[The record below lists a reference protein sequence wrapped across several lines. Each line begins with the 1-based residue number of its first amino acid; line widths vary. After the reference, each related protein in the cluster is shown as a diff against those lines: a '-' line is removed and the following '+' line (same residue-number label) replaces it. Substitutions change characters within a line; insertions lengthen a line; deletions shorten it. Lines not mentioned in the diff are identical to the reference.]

1 MTTRFFQ
8 LKQLLTTLLLVAA
21 MAMPTMVWAAI
32 TPSKPTGGDGS
43 SSNPYQISTAAQL
56 YWFAGLVNGTLTDG
70 TAKNA
75 AACAKLT
82 ANITVNSNVLKSD
95 GTINSSKQ
103 SSFTA
108 WTPIGYYN
116 SASDNVL
123 YTGTFDGNGKTI
135 SGLYFNN
142 TGICFIGLF
151 GYNGGT
157 VKNVGIVDSY
167 FKGYQDVGGV
177 CGQNYEGII
186 FNCYYQGTIVGDDIA
201 GGICGYNSLSTIV
214 NCYCSGSVSVTGS
227 NANFVGGVCGFSI
240 YAVIENC
247 YYNMDKC
254 SEDVNGYYNFAESRS
269 TMGKTTS
276 QFQSGEVAYLLSEG
290 RIIKDTTMTNIYD
303 EKYILK
309 GGVYDGSEWGQTL
322 GTDNY
327 PVLGGKEVFYGSV
340 NCLTDEEGYS
350 NSSTPHNYNNGF
362 CTLCGDYQPAEYVDE
377 NHHPELLPEYRGYY
391 AIENAGQLYWFANRV
406 NKERYNGIDAV
417 LTDHI
422 TVNSGVIDNNG
433 ELASNTSG
441 FRKWTPIGWWTET
454 GSVKYNGIID
464 GNNHQIT
471 GLYFND
477 ENADNVGLLGYT
489 VGTVRNLGIIGS
501 YFKGG
506 NNVGSMYGYGSGRII
521 NCFFYNGQVHGNT
534 YVGGLCGHSY
544 GTTTLM
550 CNSYMAA
557 KVSGTTNA
565 GSMCGYSAQ
574 ENTIANCY
582 YDKEKCSIGGICGSD
597 VAGKAEGKTLAEFQS
612 GKITYLLSQG
622 CIVNGEEY
630 SGTGWVQTIGFLD
643 YPYFIGKIVY
653 AGYDKCDENAE
664 KIYSNSLLPTSTLS
678 HSIGKNGFCT
688 ACTTGYQPAELVS
701 NTNHADLLET
711 HNGYYAIEN
720 AGQLYW
726 LAKQVN
732 SGNIGIKAVVTNDIT
747 VNDGNV
753 LYLGDW
759 RDWTP
764 IGNESNAYSG
774 KFDGQ
779 EYTLSG
785 LYLVE
790 TEESHLGLFGYIGN
804 DGSVSN
810 VNVSNV
816 HLEGYKYVGAICGYL
831 SQGTITNCNAS
842 IGKIDSWTH
851 YAGGICGYVK
861 SGTISNCFNSC
872 FLDAKYQSVGGI
884 CGYNKGTIDNCRNSA
899 DINIDEPYYVGGVC
913 GYNEGTIKNSF
924 NNSVRIA
931 SSGQYVGGVCG
942 LNTFYIINC
951 KNKASVSADQGYV
964 GGVCG
969 KSLYGQIIDCYN
981 DGEVY
986 IMKVEETSEEY
997 DYIGGVCGYAEDTRF
1012 ENCYNLRGIKTPW
1025 DYAGG
1030 ICGYLGDKGNIQDC
1044 HNEGSVSA
1052 SSYVGGVCG
1061 YGTFTGNITNCYNTG
1076 SITGSGSYVGGIG
1089 GKFVGYITTM
1099 VCYNTGS
1106 ISGGWDYVGG
1116 ISGFSISDTRNCYNK
1131 GDVKG
1136 SNNNTGGLLG
1146 SNSDNVINCYNTGRV
1161 EGKSIVGGLVGYN
1174 YQEEGEH
1181 IFNCF
1186 QTGEVIGTGDNI
1198 GELCGENNSSGTI
1211 TRCFLITDQS
1221 TGNIIGNSGGTYT
1234 NILTLS
1240 IDAFN
1245 SGEVAYLLAQ
1255 ETDGSVWGQQ
1265 LGVDNYPVPGSSYKV
1280 IRAAQDGQE
1289 STTYW
1294 ATFSNLDNDATLSVP
1309 ADRTLKVYDATVS
1322 GGALTLTE
1330 RNDCQVAK
1338 GEGILLKTDGEY
1350 VNAKANETDV
1360 LAKADYTDNN
1370 LVATP
1375 SEAETITADEG
1386 YTLYRLTYN
1395 NVENKEG
1402 LGFYLGVVGSVKD
1415 GSQLKA
1421 TPCKAYLKV
1430 ASSETAN
1437 ARGFAFM
1444 EDEDDATGIKCVT
1457 VTDEASQGNSGN
1469 SDAGNSDDSM
1479 YDLGGRKVSQPAKGL
1494 YIRNGKKVIIK

>member
-1 MTTRFFQ
+1 MPS
-8 LKQLLTTLLLVAA
+8 VASA
-21 MAMPTMVWAAI
+21 EISISMPTG
-32 TPSKPTGGDGS
+32 TGTSDD
-43 SSNPYQISTAAQL
+43 PYQITNANEL
-56 YWFAGLVNGTLTDG
+56 YWFAGLVNGTLGLPNKRPD
-70 TAKNA
+70 
-75 AACAKLT
+75 ACAKLMD
-82 ANITVNSNVLKSD
+82 NITVNSSVLKSD
-95 GTINSSKQ
+95 GTINSG
-103 SSFTA
+103 SFTA
-108 WTPIGYYN
+108 WEPIGYFN
-116 SASDNVL
+116 SNSD
-123 YTGTFDGNGKTI
+123 YAIYSGTFDGNGKTI
-135 SGLYFNN
+135 SGLYLSNN
-142 TGICFIGLF
+142 SLSYMGLF
-151 GYNGGT
+151 GYSSGT
-157 VKNVGIVDSY
+157 IKNVGVIDSY
-167 FKGYQDVGGV
+167 FKGYEYIGGVCGYNAGTVKLCYSNSYLSGSNIGGVCGLNHPGANIANCYHTGTVNGGTNVGGV
-177 CGQNYEGII
+177 CGANSSGATITNCHNVGTLSGTTVGSVCGINSGTI
-186 FNCYYQGTIVGDDIA
+186 TSCYYD
-201 GGICGYNSLSTIV
+201 S
-214 NCYCSGSVSVTGS
+214 
-227 NANFVGGVCGFSI
+227 
-240 YAVIENC
+240 
-247 YYNMDKC
+247 DKC
-254 SEDVNGYYNFAESRS
+254 TIKGIGGADAAGQAE
-269 TMGKTTS
+269 GKTTA
-276 QFQSGEVAYLLSEG
+276 QFQCGEVAMDLQGSQSE
-290 RIIKDTTMTNIYD
+290 T
-303 EKYILK
+303 
-309 GGVYDGSEWGQTL
+309 VWGQTL
-322 GTDNY
+322 WTDSY
-327 PVLGGKEVFYGSV
+327 PVIGGKKVYYGY
-340 NCLTDEEGYS
+340 TDCQTGMKYS
-350 NSSTPHNYNNGF
+350 NTVASETPLHNYKNGF
-362 CTLCGDYQPAEYVDE
+362 CTVCDDYQPAEYVDE
-377 NHHPELLPEYRGYY
+377 NHHPELLPEYQDYY
-391 AIENAGQLYWFANRV
+391 AIENAGQLYWFAKRV
-406 NKERYNGIDAV
+406 NNDEYNGIDAV

-422 TVNSGVIDNNG
+422 TVNSGVIDSNG
-433 ELASNTSG
+433 ALASNTRD
-441 FRKWTPIGWWTET
+441 FRSWTPIGWRTDT
-454 GSVKYNGIID
+454 DKVQYNGIID

-489 VGTVRNLGIIGS
+489 IGTVRNLGIIAS
-501 YFKGG
+501 YFKGKT
-506 NNVGSMYGYGSGRII
+506 NVGSMYGYGIGRII
-521 NCFFYNGQVHGNT
+521 NCFFLNGQVHGNT
-534 YVGGLCGHSY
+534 YVGGLCGNSY
-544 GTTTLM
+544 GTSTLM

-557 KVSGTTNA
+557 TVYGTTNV
-565 GSMCGYSAQ
+565 GSMCGYSGQ

-582 YDKEKCSIGGICGSD
+582 YDKEKCSIGGIGGSD
-597 VAGKAEGKTLAEFQS
+597 VTGQAEGKTLSEFKS

-622 CIVNGEEY
+622 CIVNGEKY

-664 KIYSNSLLPTSTLS
+664 KIYSNSSLPTSTLP
-678 HSIGKNGFCT
+678 HSIGENGFCT
-688 ACTTGYQPAELVS
+688 ACTTGYQPAKLVS
-701 NTNHADLLET
+701 NTNHSDLLET

-732 SGNIGIKAVVTNDIT
+732 SGNKDVKAVVTNDIT

-753 LYLGDW
+753 LLLGDW

-831 SQGTITNCNAS
+831 SQGTIKNCNAS
-842 IGKIDSWTH
+842 GGMIYSWTH
-851 YAGGICGYVK
+851 YAGGICGYVR
-861 SGTISNCFNSC
+861 SGTISNCSNSC
-872 FLDAKYQSVGGI
+872 FLDVEYQSVGGI

-899 DINIDEPYYVGGVC
+899 NINIDEPYYVGGVC

-924 NNSVRIA
+924 NNSDRIA
-931 SSGQYVGGVCG
+931 SSKYVGGVCG
-942 LNTFYIINC
+942 LNTDYIINC
-951 KNKASVSADQGYV
+951 KNNASVSADQGYV

-969 KSLYGQIIDCYN
+969 QSLYGQIIGCYN
-981 DGEVY
+981 DGAVS
-986 IMKVEETSEEY
+986 IIKVEETPEEY

-1012 ENCYNLRGIKTPW
+1012 ENCYNLRGIYTPW

-1030 ICGYLGDKGNIQDC
+1030 ICGYLRKGGNIQDC
-1044 HNEGSVSA
+1044 HNEGNVSA

-1061 YGTFTGNITNCYNTG
+1061 YGNFIGYITNCYNTG

-1089 GKFVGYITTM
+1089 GMFIGSITTM

-1116 ISGFSISDTRNCYNK
+1116 ISGYSLDDTKNCYNK
-1131 GDVKG
+1131 GDVRG
-1136 SNNNTGGLLG
+1136 SHMHIGGLLG
-1146 SNSDNVINCYNTGRV
+1146 LNSGNVINCYNTGRV
-1161 EGKSIVGGLVGYN
+1161 EGKSNLGGLVGDN
-1174 YQEEGEH
+1174 NQEEGEH

-1198 GELCGENNSSGTI
+1198 GEICGVNNSSGTI
-1211 TRCFLITDQS
+1211 TRCFLNTDQS
-1221 TGNIIGNSGGTYT
+1221 TGNIIGNSEGTYT
-1234 NILTLS
+1234 NVMILP

-1255 ETDGSVWGQQ
+1255 ETGGSVWGQQ
-1265 LGVDNYPVPGSSYKV
+1265 LGVDNYPVPRSSYKV

-1294 ATFSNLDNDATLSVP
+1294 ATFSNLDHDATLSVP

-1350 VNAKANETDV
+1350 VNSKANETDV

-1375 SEAETITADEG
+1375 STAQTIKAPTG

-1421 TPCKAYLKV
+1421 TPGKAYLKV

-1444 EDEDDATGIKCVT
+1444 EDEDDATGIRCVT
-1457 VTDEASQGNSGN
+1457 VTDEASQGN
-1469 SDAGNSDDSM
+1469 AGNADDSM
-1479 YDLGGRKVSQPAKGL
+1479 YDLGGRKVSNPAKGL

>member
-1 MTTRFFQ
+1 
-8 LKQLLTTLLLVAA
+8 
-21 MAMPTMVWAAI
+21 MPTMVWAAI

-108 WTPIGYYN
+108 WTLIGYYN

-227 NANFVGGVCGFSI
+227 NADFVGGVCGFSI

-290 RIIKDTTMTNIYD
+290 RIIQDTTMTNIYD

-327 PVLGGKEVFYGSV
+327 PVLGGKEVFYGNI
-340 NCLTDEEGYS
+340 NCQTSDEGYS

-362 CTLCGDYQPAEYVDE
+362 CTRCDDYQPAECVDE
-377 NHHPELLPEYRGYY
+377 NHHPELLPEYRDYY

-406 NKERYNGIDAV
+406 NKDGCNGIDAV

-477 ENADNVGLLGYT
+477 ENTDNVGLLGYAM
-489 VGTVRNLGIIGS
+489 GTVRNLGIIGS

-506 NNVGSMYGYGSGRII
+506 NNVGAMYGYGIARVI
-521 NCFFYNGQVHGNT
+521 NCFSFNCQVHGNT
-534 YVGGLCGHSY
+534 CVGGMCGRSY
-544 GTTTLM
+544 GEVSIL
-550 CNSYMAA
+550 CNSCMAGT
-557 KVSGTTNA
+557 VSGTTSV
-565 GSMCGYSAQ
+565 GSMCGLCEQESA
-574 ENTIANCY
+574 IVANCY
-582 YDKEKCSIGGICGSD
+582 YDKEKCSIGAIGGSD

-612 GKITYLLSQG
+612 GKIAYRLSLG
-622 CIVNGEEY
+622 CTVGGEEY
-630 SGTGWVQTIGFLD
+630 DGSNWGQWLKLLD
-643 YPYFIGKIVY
+643 YPVLWAKKVY
-653 AGYDKCDENAE
+653 YGYPSQSCIAT
-664 KIYSNSLLPTSTLS
+664 YSNNKLNDTPTHTF
-678 HSIGKNGFCT
+678 GDNGFCT
-688 ACTTGYQPAELVS
+688 ACTTGYQPAKLVS
-701 NTNHADLLET
+701 NTNHSDLLET

-720 AGQLYW
+720 GGQLYW
-726 LAKQVN
+726 FAKQVN
-732 SGNIGIKAVVTNDIT
+732 NGNPSINAVLTTNITIHTEVLRYDGSLNTWSKIYVAWIPIGFCNSESDSLCYTGT
-747 VNDGNV
+747 FDGN
-753 LYLGDW
+753 
-759 RDWTP
+759 
-764 IGNESNAYSG
+764 G
-774 KFDGQ
+774 K
-779 EYTLSG
+779 TISG
-785 LYLVE
+785 LYYDNTNTNYV
-790 TEESHLGLFGYIGN
+790 GLFGY
-804 DGSVSN
+804 SN
-810 VNVSNV
+810 
-816 HLEGYKYVGAICGYL
+816 
-831 SQGTITNCNAS
+831 
-842 IGKIDSWTH
+842 GKIMNVGILDS
-851 YAGGICGYVK
+851 YIVGNEY
-861 SGTISNCFNSC
+861 
-872 FLDAKYQSVGGI
+872 VGGI
-884 CGYNKGTIDNCRNSA
+884 CGYSKNIINNCYCNGTVKGKNNVGGLCGEIETECIITNCFSKGIVSGSGDNVGGICGYTYSAKVTNSYNEASVSGKTNAGGVCGQNINTPVADCYNVGTVVATGDGIGGICGRNQGSSVDNCYNSGVVRSNVERTKSSNHLGGICGVIYSSS
-899 DINIDEPYYVGGVC
+899 INYCYNTGEIGVKTGTDPIKRYYVGGVC
-913 GYNEGTIKNSF
+913 GEVHGSIQNCYNAGYVEGSD
-924 NNSVRIA
+924 
-931 SSGQYVGGVCG
+931 YVGGVCG
-942 LNTFYIINC
+942 ELVTGTITNCINTNS
-951 KNKASVSADQGYV
+951 SV
-964 GGVCG
+964 
-969 KSLYGQIIDCYN
+969 YGLI
-981 DGEVY
+981 
-986 IMKVEETSEEY
+986 
-997 DYIGGVCGYAEDTRF
+997 
-1012 ENCYNLRGIKTPW
+1012 
-1025 DYAGG
+1025 AGG
-1030 ICGYLGDKGNIQDC
+1030 ICGRNYSSIKDCYDNHKRAIGDNPGNLD
-1044 HNEGSVSA
+1044 
-1052 SSYVGGVCG
+1052 
-1061 YGTFTGNITNCYNTG
+1061 
-1076 SITGSGSYVGGIG
+1076 
-1089 GKFVGYITTM
+1089 K
-1099 VCYNTGS
+1099 
-1106 ISGGWDYVGG
+1106 
-1116 ISGFSISDTRNCYNK
+1116 
-1131 GDVKG
+1131 
-1136 SNNNTGGLLG
+1136 
-1146 SNSDNVINCYNTGRV
+1146 V
-1161 EGKSIVGGLVGYN
+1161 EHVETKSIA
-1174 YQEEGEH
+1174 QFE
-1181 IFNCF
+1181 
-1186 QTGEVIGTGDNI
+1186 
-1198 GELCGENNSSGTI
+1198 
-1211 TRCFLITDQS
+1211 
-1221 TGNIIGNSGGTYT
+1221 
-1234 NILTLS
+1234 
-1240 IDAFN
+1240 
-1245 SGEVAYLLAQ
+1245 SGEVGYLLAQ
-1255 ETDGSVWGQQ
+1255 GTDGFVWGQQ
-1265 LGVDNYPVPGSSYKV
+1265 LGTDQYPVLNSEYKV
-1280 IRAAQDGQE
+1280 LKAAQDGQE
-1289 STTYW
+1289 STIYW

-1375 SEAETITADEG
+1375 SEAQTITADEG

-1395 NVENKEG
+1395 NVETKEG

-1421 TPCKAYLKV
+1421 TPGKAYLKV

-1444 EDEDDATGIKCVT
+1444 EDEDDATSIKCVT
-1457 VTDEASQGNSGN
+1457 VTDEASHGN
-1469 SDAGNSDDSM
+1469 AGNADDSM
-1479 YDLGGRKVSQPAKGL
+1479 YDLGGRKVSNPAKGL

>member
-1 MTTRFFQ
+1 
-8 LKQLLTTLLLVAA
+8 
-21 MAMPTMVWAAI
+21 MPTMVWAAI

-406 NKERYNGIDAV
+406 NNDKYNSIDAV
-417 LTDHI
+417 LTGHI

-477 ENADNVGLLGYT
+477 ENTDNVGLLGYAM
-489 VGTVRNLGIIGS
+489 GTVRNLGIIGS

-506 NNVGSMYGYGSGRII
+506 NNVGAMYGYGIARVI
-521 NCFFYNGQVHGNT
+521 NCFSFNCQVHGNT
-534 YVGGLCGHSY
+534 CVGGMCGRSY
-544 GTTTLM
+544 GEVSIL
-550 CNSYMAA
+550 CNSYMAGT
-557 KVSGTTNA
+557 VSGTTSV
-565 GSMCGYSAQ
+565 GSMCGLCEQESA
-574 ENTIANCY
+574 IVANCY
-582 YDKEKCSIGGICGSD
+582 YDKEKCSIGAIGGSD

-612 GKITYLLSQG
+612 GKIAYRLSLG
-622 CIVNGEEY
+622 CTVGGEEY
-630 SGTGWVQTIGFLD
+630 DGSNWGQWLKLLD
-643 YPYFIGKIVY
+643 YPVLWAKKVY
-653 AGYDKCDENAE
+653 YGYPSQSCIAT
-664 KIYSNSLLPTSTLS
+664 YSNNKLNDTPTHTF
-678 HSIGKNGFCT
+678 GDNGFCT
-688 ACTTGYQPAELVS
+688 ACTTGYQPAKLVS
-701 NTNHADLLET
+701 NTNHSDLLET

-720 AGQLYW
+720 GGQLYW
-726 LAKQVN
+726 FAKQVN
-732 SGNIGIKAVVTNDIT
+732 NGNPSINAVLTTNITIHTEVLRYDGSLNTWSKIYVAWIPIGFCNSESDSLCYTGT
-747 VNDGNV
+747 FDGN
-753 LYLGDW
+753 
-759 RDWTP
+759 
-764 IGNESNAYSG
+764 G
-774 KFDGQ
+774 K
-779 EYTLSG
+779 TISG
-785 LYLVE
+785 LYYDNTNTNYV
-790 TEESHLGLFGYIGN
+790 GLFGY
-804 DGSVSN
+804 SN
-810 VNVSNV
+810 
-816 HLEGYKYVGAICGYL
+816 
-831 SQGTITNCNAS
+831 
-842 IGKIDSWTH
+842 GKIMNVGILDS
-851 YAGGICGYVK
+851 YIVGNEY
-861 SGTISNCFNSC
+861 
-872 FLDAKYQSVGGI
+872 VGGI
-884 CGYNKGTIDNCRNSA
+884 CGYSKNIINNCYCNGTVKGKNNVGGLCGEIETECIITNCFSKGIVSGSGDNVGGICGYTYSAKVTNSYNEASVSGKTNAGGVCGQNINTPVADCYNVGTVVATGDGIGGICGRNQGSSVDNCYNSGVVRSNA
-899 DINIDEPYYVGGVC
+899 ERTKSSNHLGGICGVIYSSSINYCYNTGEIGVKTGTDPIKRYYVGGVC
-913 GYNEGTIKNSF
+913 GEVHGSIQNCYNAGYVEGSD
-924 NNSVRIA
+924 
-931 SSGQYVGGVCG
+931 YVGGVCG
-942 LNTFYIINC
+942 ELVTGTITNCINTNS
-951 KNKASVSADQGYV
+951 SV
-964 GGVCG
+964 
-969 KSLYGQIIDCYN
+969 YGLI
-981 DGEVY
+981 
-986 IMKVEETSEEY
+986 
-997 DYIGGVCGYAEDTRF
+997 
-1012 ENCYNLRGIKTPW
+1012 
-1025 DYAGG
+1025 AGG
-1030 ICGYLGDKGNIQDC
+1030 ICGRNYSSIKDCYDNHKRAIGDNPGNLD
-1044 HNEGSVSA
+1044 
-1052 SSYVGGVCG
+1052 
-1061 YGTFTGNITNCYNTG
+1061 
-1076 SITGSGSYVGGIG
+1076 
-1089 GKFVGYITTM
+1089 K
-1099 VCYNTGS
+1099 
-1106 ISGGWDYVGG
+1106 
-1116 ISGFSISDTRNCYNK
+1116 
-1131 GDVKG
+1131 
-1136 SNNNTGGLLG
+1136 
-1146 SNSDNVINCYNTGRV
+1146 V
-1161 EGKSIVGGLVGYN
+1161 EHVETKSIA
-1174 YQEEGEH
+1174 QFE
-1181 IFNCF
+1181 
-1186 QTGEVIGTGDNI
+1186 
-1198 GELCGENNSSGTI
+1198 
-1211 TRCFLITDQS
+1211 
-1221 TGNIIGNSGGTYT
+1221 
-1234 NILTLS
+1234 
-1240 IDAFN
+1240 
-1245 SGEVAYLLAQ
+1245 SGEVGYLLAQ
-1255 ETDGSVWGQQ
+1255 GTDGFVWGQQ
-1265 LGVDNYPVPGSSYKV
+1265 LGTDQYPVLNSEYKV
-1280 IRAAQDGQE
+1280 LKAAQDGQE
-1289 STTYW
+1289 STIYW

-1375 SEAETITADEG
+1375 SEAQTITADEG

-1395 NVENKEG
+1395 NVETKEG

-1421 TPCKAYLKV
+1421 IPGKAYLKV

-1444 EDEDDATGIKCVT
+1444 EDEDDATSIKCVT
-1457 VTDEASQGNSGN
+1457 VTDEASHGN
-1469 SDAGNSDDSM
+1469 AGNADDSM
-1479 YDLGGRKVSQPAKGL
+1479 YDLGGRKVSNPAKGL